1 MSNAIQNQYK
11 PDYVS
16 LPGETLEELLAERGM
31 SQEELAEHIGISM
44 NTISEI
50 ISGKSAITAEIALQ
64 LESVL
69 GAPASFWNSR
79 ERLYREAL
87 ARMEEQE
94 RLQNKIYNLV
104 PSNND
109 DNMIQVVSVRTLI
122 ASYIVSYLSKYTA
135 EVMMSGVKG
144 IVIAIEETK
153 VTINYTKKHIQR
165 EGQASYRIV
174 IKENIA
180 HRFSQAIDRA
190 EKSTVLRESIKARLI
205 AELELDLDEI
215 FLQLRQELQKERQ
228 GF

>member
-1 MSNAIQNQYK
+1 MSNTIKNQYT
-11 PDYVS
+11 PDVVS
-16 LPGETLEELLAERGM
+16 PPGETLEELLAERGI
-31 SQEELAEHIGISM
+31 SQTELAEHIGVSK

-50 ISGKSAITAEIALQ
+50 INGKSAITAEIALQ
-64 LESVL
+64 LELVL
-69 GAPASFWNSR
+69 GTPASFWNNR
-79 ERLYREAL
+79 ERFYREAL
-87 ARMEEQE
+87 ARNEEHE

-109 DNMIQVVSVRTLI
+109 DNMIQVVGVRTLI

-135 EVMMSGVKG
+135 EVVMSGVKG

-153 VTINYTKKHIQR
+153 VTINYTKKYIQR
-165 EGQASYRIV
+165 EGQASYKIA

-190 EKSTVLRESIKARLI
+190 EKSNILRPSIKAKLM

-215 FLQLRQELQKERQ
+215 FLQLRQELQKDRQ